1 MSLIRRAAGAISGR
15 GAGIYGGGSDDPY
28 SIPPNSSLGY
38 ASSGIIVNQTTA
50 LSFLAVTACVRLI
63 SETLSNMDL
72 NAVRV
77 DADGLSIVNPNPPQI
92 IADPFGG
99 ENDITGITT
108 KVGIAQMCVSV
119 LLRGNAYAFVVERE
133 RVRGMPTR
141 LMVLDPSMV
150 DISIDD
156 GGHKQFKINNKP
168 VNRGDMLHVTGMSL
182 PGSPIGLSVL
192 DYGRRS
198 IGLAT
203 AAEEFGSRFFGRG
216 ANMTGIIE
224 TEHDMEP
231 KKARELKETFEARNS
246 GLSNSHAIGILTG
259 GAKFQK
265 ISVTPEDA
273 QFLATRQLQTLEIA
287 MLYGVPPHMLGQVD
301 RTTSW
306 GKGIEEQTLGF
317 VKYTLAA
324 WAQRFEDAWSAM
336 LPNRQRARFD
346 FDSLLRPDTAAR
358 FQAYQVARNSSIL
371 TPNEIRA
378 RENMPPVEG
387 GDDLFAPLN
396 SAHTTEPD
404 WTPGHPE
411 VDPNAAPANEPAADD
426 GESDPPK
433 GGK

>member
-1 MSLIRRAAGAISGR
+1 MSLIRRAAGAIAGR
-15 GAGIYGGGSDDPY
+15 GAGVYGGGSDDPY

-50 LSFLAVTACVRLI
+50 LSFLAVTSCVRLI

-72 NAVRV
+72 QAVRV
-77 DADGLSIVNPNPPQI
+77 NTEGLSIVNPNPPPI
-92 IADPFGG
+92 IANPFGG
-99 ENDITGITT
+99 ENDLSGMTT
-108 KVGIAQMCVSV
+108 KAGLAQMCVAT
-119 LLRGNAYAFVVERE
+119 LLRGNAYAVVTERDS
-133 RVRGMPTR
+133 VRGMPTR
-141 LMVLDPSMV
+141 LRVLDPSMV

-156 GGHKQFKINNKP
+156 SGYKVFKVNQKP
-168 VNRGDMLHVTGMSL
+168 VNAADMLHVTGMAL

-224 TEHDMEP
+224 TEHDMDP
-231 KKARELKETFEARNS
+231 LKARLLKETFEARNA
-246 GLSNSHAIGILTG
+246 GLQNSHAIGVLTG

-287 MLYGVPPHMLGQVD
+287 MLFGVPPHMLGQVD

-346 FDSLLRPDTAAR
+346 FESLLRPDTAAR
-358 FQAYQVARNSSIL
+358 YTSYQVARNSSIL

-378 RENMPPVEG
+378 RENMQPVEG

-404 WTPGHPE
+404 WQPGKPE
-411 VDPNAAPANEPAADD
+411 GAPDDGADTEPAPAND
-426 GESDPPK
+426 DPPTK